1 MAVLVRD
8 RDGEGY
14 FGSRVEVI
22 SADTTL
28 PDKDRFSQ
36 FNGDSST
43 LVGNMLLVG
52 TATAG
57 MFTSRD
63 WWRTN
68 VITEIISETEDEIR
82 FTTKSGSTYTLRR

>member
-1 MAVLVRD
+1 MAQLIRD

-14 FGSRVEVI
+14 SGSRVEVI
-22 SADTTL
+22 NPDTQEIE
-28 PDKDRFSQ
+28 F
-36 FNGDSST
+36 FNGNSDT

-52 TATAG
+52 TMTAG
-57 MFTSRD
+57 MFSNRD

-82 FTTKSGSTYTLRR
+82 FNTQSGSTYTLKR